1 MCRIT
6 CSKAGISSGRRR
18 LRSVSSV
25 PAELARPC
33 SRALGSRENP
43 AHSTAMTAL
52 LALPTAL
59 CEPSDGGLV
68 AALALRSGVPTE
80 TLGTVLQHGQR

>member
-1 MCRIT
+1 M
-6 CSKAGISSGRRR
+6 SVGREC
-18 LRSVSSV
+18 
-25 PAELARPC
+25 PAFPPNLARPC